1 MARPWHRRSA
11 MSDSLLAQSHL
22 EASTHVAA
30 SASPD
35 ASDAPSER
43 VVAACDVATG
53 AARDPDAVG
62 ISTKGSWRDLNARGN
77 GTETYRR
84 ALSPGGAWRFV
95 AEERLPRGAL
105 LASDRKAIIRGDVFS
120 GDLVADY
127 ERSLRGGSS
136 QGEAAHD
143 GKIGLVVG
151 PREQGGADI
160 EWMDVVRQKNGTW
173 RVVLPTGAHLTFPS
187 AAWR

>member
-1 MARPWHRRSA
+1 
-11 MSDSLLAQSHL
+11 MSDSISQS
-22 EASTHVAA
+22 SIPQSDISQVAA
-30 SASPD
+30 APLSEAPD
-35 ASDAPSER
+35 APGAQSER
-43 VVAACDVATG
+43 VVAACDIATG
-53 AARDPDAVG
+53 AARDPDAVAVR
-62 ISTKGSWRDLNARGN
+62 TKGSWRDLNCKGN

-84 ALSPGGAWRFV
+84 ALSPGGSWRFV
-95 AEERLPRGAL
+95 AEDRLPRGAF
-105 LASDRKAIIRGDVFS
+105 LASDRKAIVRGDVFA
-120 GDLVADY
+120 GDLVANY
-127 ERSLRGGSS
+127 ERSLRGGASR
-136 QGEAAHD
+136 GEAAHD